1 MLKELKK
8 YLPENIL
15 FYNEP
20 LKLHSTFRI
29 GGPAD
34 LLVTPSDDD
43 QLIVLF
49 DFINKNNIKYIV
61 IGNGSNILFSDLG
74 FRGIVIKMCSNYSG
88 IFFEDSDDD
97 KVLLKAKSGTLLSK
111 LSYYACENSLTGL
124 EFAAGIPGN
133 VGGAV
138 LMNAGAYD
146 GEISYVL
153 KESTFFDINNL
164 SFGTKKYNEHDFSYR
179 HSSYEEDGFLILSA
193 TFLLKKSNKEEIA
206 NKIKELNNRRISKQP
221 LEFPSA
227 GSTFKRPV
235 GYFAGKLIED
245 AGLKGY
251 SIGGATVSEKHCGF
265 VINTGNATCED
276 VLNVIKYVK
285 NTVFEKFGVLLET
298 EVKIVEA

>member
-88 IFFEDSDDD
+88 IFFENSDDD
-97 KVLLKAKSGTLLSK
+97 KVMLKAKSGTLLSK
-111 LSYYACENSLTGL
+111 LSYYAYYHHPNTESGHPDTPPENLPEQTR
-124 EFAAGIPGN
+124 
-133 VGGAV
+133 VQQ
-138 LMNAGAYD
+138 MD
-146 GEISYVL
+146 
-153 KESTFFDINNL
+153 
-164 SFGTKKYNEHDFSYR
+164 
-179 HSSYEEDGFLILSA
+179 
-193 TFLLKKSNKEEIA
+193 
-206 NKIKELNNRRISKQP
+206 
-221 LEFPSA
+221 
-227 GSTFKRPV
+227 
-235 GYFAGKLIED
+235 
-245 AGLKGY
+245 
-251 SIGGATVSEKHCGF
+251 IGGHRADEK
-265 VINTGNATCED
+265 T
-276 VLNVIKYVK
+276 K
-285 NTVFEKFGVLLET
+285 
-298 EVKIVEA
+298 